1 VTDPR
6 DGTETGPGIL
16 ETSLVLGLA
25 ILLAAVIVT
34 FFGGWVAD
42 MVGLL
47 MDAAHGG
54 R

>member
-6 DGTETGPGIL
+6 DCTETGPGIL

>member
-1 VTDPR
+1 MTGPR

-47 MDAAHGG
+47 MDAAHGA

>member
-47 MDAAHGG
+47 MDAAHGA